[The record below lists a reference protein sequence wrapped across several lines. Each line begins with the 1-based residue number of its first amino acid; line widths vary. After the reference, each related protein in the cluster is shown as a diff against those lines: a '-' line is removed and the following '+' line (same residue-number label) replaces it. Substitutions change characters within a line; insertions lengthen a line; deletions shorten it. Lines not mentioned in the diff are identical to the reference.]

1 MEEKKERENMGE
13 KKQCEYSG
21 GRVTAKGGS
30 IGKRQF
36 LVG

>member
-1 MEEKKERENMGE
+1 MEEKKEREYGG
-13 KKQCEYSG
+13 KKQHEYNG
-21 GRVTAKGGS
+21 GRVTAKVGS